1 MTLAESP
8 TLAVYKFPKAWQS
21 LFGGC
26 RGSTT
31 GVCEKAIEVVEMD
44 ETDDIEL
51 LEIEVGE
58 ENKVGEIDARE
69 DNADEA
75 RFSLLSNT
83 AVSDKT
89 TEGKA

>member
-1 MTLAESP
+1 
-8 TLAVYKFPKAWQS
+8 
-21 LFGGC
+21 
-26 RGSTT
+26 
-31 GVCEKAIEVVEMD
+31 MD